1 MDGNILKKLRKEN
14 NLTQAQLAKKLNI
27 TQSGVASLESNR
39 RNAGSEL
46 EKTIADFFDVSID
59 YINGLTDD
67 KSKSHNTHE
76 SLVSTFLKYLIDNG
90 VIKDANNIDET
101 TKEMI
106 MNMVKKEIDSIKGGD
121 K

>member
-14 NLTQAQLAKKLNI
+14 NLTQIQLAKKLNI

-39 RNAGSEL
+39 RNAGSDL
-46 EKTIADFFDVSID
+46 EKTISDFFNVSID
-59 YINGLTDD
+59 YLNGLTDD
-67 KSKSHNTHE
+67 RSKNHNTQE

-90 VIKDANNIDET
+90 IVKDADNIDET
-101 TKEMI
+101 TEQMI
-106 MNMVKKEIDSIKGGD
+106 MNMVKKEIDVIKGGN